1 MIIFDYN
8 KNKKPIQKRYI
19 NLLPSKKNPC
29 IINSMDNVT
38 VKKYTLK
45 KIQKTVKEYKINYEK
60 ELNRAQLEAVEYNKG
75 PLLIIAG
82 AGSGKTRTLSYKVAR
97 LIEDGVNPENI
108 LLLTFTRRA
117 AREMISRAETV
128 LNTGLKKIT
137 GGTFHSFANMV
148 LRKYAKFADLQ
159 NNFTV
164 LDREDAE
171 DIINHIRG
179 KIIGKKEKRF
189 PRKGTIL
196 EIFSKTI
203 NKDININELVAKEF
217 KQFEHC
223 TEKLSI
229 IANEY
234 NNYKKSRSML
244 DFDDLL
250 LYLKVLLMSNET
262 VRNQVSN
269 KYKYVLIDEYQ
280 DTNSIQ
286 AQIVKLISTH
296 NNVTAVGDDSQ
307 SIYSFRGAN
316 FKNILDFPNQY
327 ENCKIITLEQN
338 YRSSQ
343 NILDFAN
350 FVLEKAKEKYSKKL
364 FSEISSPEKP
374 ALVCASDTRCEAEF
388 IVQRILEY
396 VNEEGMSLEDIAVLS
411 RNGSMMYD
419 VETELI
425 KQKIP
430 YRKIGGLK
438 FTETAHI
445 KDIIAYLRVVLNPF
459 DEVSLNRI
467 LLLTEGIGTS
477 SAVKLLPI
485 ITNDFHTKNLPL
497 KNEPKENVLELL
509 KVINTARE
517 KSDNPKDA
525 VETILEY
532 YEPILNSKYDDAQK
546 RVKDLEHIIYLSAKY
561 SNLEN
566 FLSDMALEPPE
577 LSVTDA
583 EEGALRDEMLTLSTI
598 HGAKGTEY
606 KTVFVTGAVD
616 GRLPSVYSF
625 NSNEELDEELRLF
638 YVAIT
643 RAKTNLYIT
652 YPTDM
657 FDRASGMVL
666 SKPTRFVDGAD
677 ENLLEHW
684 IISED

>member
-1 MIIFDYN
+1 MYN
-8 KNKKPIQKRYI
+8 K
-19 NLLPSKKNPC
+19 
-29 IINSMDNVT
+29 SMENVT
-38 VKKYTLK
+38 VKKYKLK
-45 KIQKTVKEYKINYEK
+45 KVQNGVKEYKIDYAK
-60 ELNRAQLEAVEYNKG
+60 ELNKAQLEAVEYNKG

-97 LIEDGVNPENI
+97 LVEDGVNPENI

-128 LNTGLKKIT
+128 LSTGLKKIT
-137 GGTFHSFANMV
+137 GGTFHSFANMI
-148 LRKYAKFADLQ
+148 LRKYAKFADLK

-164 LDREDAE
+164 LDRADAE

-179 KIIGKKEKRF
+179 KVIDKKEKRF

-203 NKDININELVAKEF
+203 NKDINIEELVKKEF
-217 KQFEHC
+217 RQFEHC
-223 TEKLSI
+223 TQKLI
-229 IANEY
+229 TIAQEY
-234 NNYKKSRSML
+234 SSYKRSHSML
-244 DFDDLL
+244 DYDDLL
-250 LYLKVLLMSNET
+250 LYLKVLLMSNES
-262 VRNQVSN
+262 VRKSISE

-286 AQIVKLISTH
+286 AQIIKLIAAH

-343 NILDFAN
+343 NILNFAN

-364 FSEISSPEKP
+364 FSDIVSAEKP
-374 ALVCASDTRCEAEF
+374 ALVCASDTACEGEF
-388 IVQRILEY
+388 VVQRILEY
-396 VNEEGMSLEDIAVLS
+396 VNEEDISLEDIAVLS
-411 RNGSMMYD
+411 RSSSLMYD

-445 KDIIAYLRVVLNPF
+445 KDIIAYLRVVLNPT
-459 DEVSLNRI
+459 DEISLNRI

-477 SAVKLLPI
+477 SAAKLLPI
-485 ITNDFHTKNLPL
+485 LSGTFHLKDIPL
-497 KNEPKENVLELL
+497 KNIQKENISELIKVLEE
-509 KVINTARE
+509 AR
-517 KSDNPKDA
+517 KKIDNPQSA
-525 VETILEY
+525 AETILDY
-532 YEPILNSKYDDAQK
+532 YEPILTAHYDDAEK
-546 RVKDLEHIIYLSAKY
+546 RKKDLDHILYLSAKY
-561 SNLEN
+561 PNLED

-577 LSVTDA
+577 LSVTDT
-583 EEGALRDEMLTLSTI
+583 EDGAVKDELLTLSTI

-606 KTVFVTGAVD
+606 KIVFLIGAVD

-625 NSNEELDEELRLF
+625 NSPEELDEELRLF

-643 RAKTNLYIT
+643 RAKTDLYIT
-652 YPTDM
+652 YPIDM
-657 FDRASGMVL
+657 FDRATGMVL
-666 SKPTRFVDGAD
+666 SKPSRFTDGAD
-677 ENLLEHW
+677 EKLLEQW

>member
-1 MIIFDYN
+1 MENI
-8 KNKKPIQKRYI
+8 
-19 NLLPSKKNPC
+19 
-29 IINSMDNVT
+29 T
-38 VKKYTLK
+38 VKKYKLK
-45 KIQKTVKEYKINYEK
+45 KVQKDKKEYKINYEK
-60 ELNRAQLEAVEYNKG
+60 ELNKAQLEAAVYNQG

-97 LIEDGVNPENI
+97 LVEDGVNPENI

-128 LNTGLKKIT
+128 LGSGLKRIT
-137 GGTFHSFANMV
+137 GGTFHSFANMI
-148 LRKYAKFADLQ
+148 LRKYAKFADLN

-164 LDREDAE
+164 LDRADAE

-179 KIIGKKEKRF
+179 KVIDKKEKRF

-203 NKDININELVAKEF
+203 NKDINIEELIKKEF

-223 TEKLSI
+223 TEKLI
-229 IANEY
+229 TIAQEY
-234 NNYKKSRSML
+234 NTYKRSRSML
-244 DFDDLL
+244 DYDDLL
-250 LYLKVLLMSNET
+250 LYLKVLLMSNES
-262 VRNQVSN
+262 VRKNISE

-286 AQIVKLISTH
+286 AQIIKLIAVH

-316 FKNILDFPNQY
+316 FKNILDFPKQY

-343 NILDFAN
+343 NILNFAN

-364 FSEISSPEKP
+364 FSDIVSSEKP
-374 ALVCASDTRCEAEF
+374 ALVCASDTACEGEF
-388 IVQRILEY
+388 VVQRILEY
-396 VNEEGMSLEDIAVLS
+396 INEEGMSLEDIAVLS
-411 RNGSMMYD
+411 RSSALMYD

-445 KDIIAYLRVVLNPF
+445 KDIIAYLRVVLNPS
-459 DEVSLNRI
+459 DEISLNRI
-467 LLLTEGIGTS
+467 LLLTDGIGTS
-477 SAVKLLPI
+477 SAAKLLPI
-485 ITNDFHTKNLPL
+485 LSGNFKSDSIPL
-497 KNEPKENVLELL
+497 KNTQKESITELMKVLEE
-509 KVINTARE
+509 AR
-517 KSDNPKDA
+517 KKTDNPQSA
-525 VETILEY
+525 TETILEF
-532 YEPILNSKYDDAQK
+532 YEPILSVHYDDSEK
-546 RVKDLEHIIYLSAKY
+546 RKKDLDHILYLSAKY
-561 SNLEN
+561 SNLED

-577 LSVTDA
+577 LSVTDT
-583 EEGALRDEMLTLSTI
+583 EDGAVKDELLTLSTI
-598 HGAKGTEY
+598 HGAKGTEF
-606 KTVFVTGAVD
+606 KTVFLIGAVD
-616 GRLPSVYSF
+616 GRLPSIYSF
-625 NSNEELDEELRLF
+625 NSPEETDEELRLF

-657 FDRASGMVL
+657 FDRATGMVL
-666 SKPTRFVDGAD
+666 SKPSRFTDGAD

>member
-1 MIIFDYN
+1 ME
-8 KNKKPIQKRYI
+8 
-19 NLLPSKKNPC
+19 NLS
-29 IINSMDNVT
+29 

-45 KIQKTVKEYKINYEK
+45 KIQTASKKYKIDYEK
-60 ELNRAQLEAVEYNKG
+60 ELNKAQLEAVEYNKG

-97 LIEDGVNPENI
+97 LIEDGVSPENI

-137 GGTFHSFANMV
+137 GGTFHSFANMI
-148 LRKYAKFADLQ
+148 LRKYAKFADLK

-164 LDREDAE
+164 LDRADAE
-171 DIINHIRG
+171 DIVNHIRG
-179 KIIGKKEKRF
+179 KVIDKKEKRF

-203 NKDININELVAKEF
+203 NKDINIQELIKNEF

-229 IANEY
+229 IAQEY
-234 NNYKKSRSML
+234 NAYKRSHSML
-244 DFDDLL
+244 DYDDLL
-250 LYLKVLLMSNET
+250 LYLKVLLMSDDS
-262 VRNQVSN
+262 VRKSISN

-286 AQIVKLISTH
+286 AQIVKLISSH

-316 FKNILDFPNQY
+316 FKNILDFPKQY

-343 NILDFAN
+343 NILNFAN

-364 FSEISSPEKP
+364 FSDIISPEKP
-374 ALVCASDTRCEAEF
+374 ALVCAADTSEEGEF
-388 IVQRILEY
+388 VVQRILEY
-396 VNEEGMSLEDIAVLS
+396 INEEGMSLEDIAVLS
-411 RNGSMMYD
+411 RSSSLMYD

-445 KDIIAYLRVVLNPF
+445 KDIIAYLRVVLNPS
-459 DEVSLNRI
+459 DEISLNRI
-467 LLLTEGIGTS
+467 LLLTDGIGTS
-477 SAVKLLPI
+477 SATKLLPVLSGNFSTDSI
-485 ITNDFHTKNLPL
+485 PL
-497 KNEPKENVLELL
+497 KNHQKANVSELL
-509 KVINTARE
+509 KVLDEAR
-517 KSDNPKDA
+517 KKTDNPKSA
-525 VETILEY
+525 TETILEY
-532 YEPILNSKYDDAQK
+532 YEPVLSVHYDDAEK
-546 RVKDLEHIIYLSAKY
+546 RKKDLDHILYLSAKY
-561 SNLEN
+561 SNLED

-577 LSVTDA
+577 LSITDT
-583 EEGALRDEMLTLSTI
+583 EDGAVMDEMLTLSTI

-606 KTVFVTGAVD
+606 KTVFVIGAVD

-625 NSNEELDEELRLF
+625 NSPEETDEELRLF

-657 FDRASGMVL
+657 FDRATGMVL
-666 SKPTRFVDGAD
+666 SKPSRFTDGAD
-677 ENLLEHW
+677 DSLIEHW
-684 IISED
+684 IISEN

>member
-1 MIIFDYN
+1 ME
-8 KNKKPIQKRYI
+8 
-19 NLLPSKKNPC
+19 NLT
-29 IINSMDNVT
+29 I
-38 VKKYTLK
+38 KKYTLK
-45 KIQKTVKEYKINYEK
+45 KVQQTKKEYKINYEK
-60 ELNRAQLEAVEYNKG
+60 ELNKEQLEAVEYNKG

-97 LIEDGVNPENI
+97 LVEDGVNPENI

-117 AREMISRAETV
+117 AREMINRAETV
-128 LNTGLKKIT
+128 LNSGLKKIT
-137 GGTFHSFANMV
+137 GGTFHSFANMI
-148 LRKYAKFADLQ
+148 LRKYAKFADLK

-164 LDREDAE
+164 LDRADAE

-179 KIIGKKEKRF
+179 KVIDKKEKRF

-203 NKDININELVAKEF
+203 NKDINIEELVIKEF
-217 KQFEHC
+217 QQFEHC
-223 TEKLSI
+223 TNKLI
-229 IANEY
+229 EIAHQYNE
-234 NNYKKSRSML
+234 YKKSHSML
-244 DFDDLL
+244 DYDDLL

-262 VRNQVSN
+262 VRQNVSN
-269 KYKYVLIDEYQ
+269 RYKYVLIDEYQ

-286 AQIVKLISTH
+286 AQIVKLIATH

-316 FKNILDFPNQY
+316 FKNILDFPKQY

-343 NILDFAN
+343 NILNFAN

-364 FSEISSPEKP
+364 FSDIVCSEKP
-374 ALVCASDTRCEAEF
+374 ALVCAANTNCEGEF
-388 IVQRILEY
+388 VVQRILEY
-396 VNEEGMSLEDIAVLS
+396 INEEGMSLEDIAVLS
-411 RNGSMMYD
+411 RSSSLMYD

-445 KDIIAYLRVVLNPF
+445 KDIMAYLRVVLNPS
-459 DEVSLNRI
+459 DEISLNRI

-477 SAVKLLPI
+477 SATKLLPVLSSNFK
-485 ITNDFHTKNLPL
+485 TENLPL
-497 KNEPKENVLELL
+497 KNQQKANVIELIKVLE
-509 KVINTARE
+509 NARG
-517 KSDNPKDA
+517 KIDNPKSA
-525 VETILEY
+525 AETILEY
-532 YEPILNSKYDDAQK
+532 YEPILSAHYDDSEK
-546 RVKDLEHIIYLSAKY
+546 RMKDLDHILYLSSRY
-561 SNLEN
+561 RDLED

-577 LSVTDA
+577 SSVTDT
-583 EEGALRDEMLTLSTI
+583 EEGAVRDEMLTLSTI

-606 KTVFVTGAVD
+606 KTVFLIGAVD
-616 GRLPSVYSF
+616 GRLPSIYSF
-625 NSNEELDEELRLF
+625 NSPEETDEELRLF

-657 FDRASGMVL
+657 FDRATGMVL
-666 SKPTRFVDGAD
+666 SKPSRFTDGAD
-677 ENLLEHW
+677 ENLLERW